1 MSIDEGRI
9 RDSLVSCHN
18 SQGLELRGTVLQL
31 TRYSAT
37 FEVYGAVA
45 VMRTSEVLGNFRI
58 VINDRTIY
66 AGRAVVGN
74 IISTALMTTCEVS
87 LDEGS
92 WMNVSFNSDMI
103 GNGQLRAQFLDFIQ
117 DWQKLYRLEPE
128 YKIAVSDIHSFLSE
142 MRLWL
147 EQVELGIR
155 SSPSADRV
163 RLEREVSAELAQP
176 VIPCI
181 NALFEKFER
190 VAEALP
196 KESLPAHRNY
206 MRRQLHPLVLCSPF
220 AHRTYEKPLGYAGDY
235 EMVDMI
241 LRNGQDGSSLFS
253 KVVNSWFLHQ
263 PPAKAHRN
271 RIAYLTQ
278 RIADE
283 TLRVRCKG
291 RPARILSVGCGPAQE
306 IQAFFR
312 GNPLK
317 DSAEITLLDFSEEA
331 IQHASS
337 LIETARREEGC
348 RAVVKFQKKSV
359 QQILKESGRSVGS
372 GSAKQYDFVYCA
384 GLFDY
389 LSDSVCR
396 RLMDVMYDWLTPG
409 GVVVATNVE
418 PSNPLRNGME
428 HLLDW
433 YLIYR
438 TAGQLRSLAPARA
451 ADTVQVLSEDTGVNL
466 FLELRKPEDG

>member
-1 MSIDEGRI
+1 MSIDNGRI
-9 RDSLVSCHN
+9 RDSLVSCQN

-37 FEVYGAVA
+37 FEVYGPVA
-45 VMRTSEVLGNFRI
+45 VLRASEVLSNFRI

-66 AGRAVVGN
+66 SGRAVVGN
-74 IISTALMTTCEVS
+74 IIGTALMTTCEVT
-87 LDEGS
+87 LDDGS
-92 WMNVSFNSDMI
+92 WMNVNFNCDMVRS
-103 GNGQLRAQFLDFIQ
+103 GQLREQFVDFIQ

-128 YKIAVSDIHSFLSE
+128 YKIAVGDIHSFLSE

-147 EQVELGIR
+147 EQIELGIR
-155 SSPSADRV
+155 SSPSGDRV
-163 RLEREVSAELAQP
+163 RLEQEVSAELAQP

-181 NALFEKFER
+181 NVLFEKFER
-190 VAEALP
+190 VAEGLP
-196 KESLPAHRNY
+196 KESLPAHRSY

-235 EMVDMI
+235 EMVGMI
-241 LRNGQDGSSLFS
+241 LRNGQDGGSLFS

-271 RIAYLTQ
+271 RIAYLTE
-278 RIADE
+278 RIAGE
-283 TLRVRCKG
+283 TLRVRGKG

-306 IQAFFR
+306 IQEFLR
-312 GNPLK
+312 HNPLR
-317 DSAEITLLDFSEEA
+317 DTTEITLLDFSEEA

-337 LIETARREEGC
+337 LIESVRREEGC
-348 RAVVKFQKKSV
+348 RAAVNFQKKSV
-359 QQILKESGRSVGS
+359 QQILKESGRSVGLRS
-372 GSAKQYDFVYCA
+372 EKQYDFVYCA

-389 LSDSVCR
+389 LADAVCR
-396 RLMDVMYDWLTPG
+396 RLTDVMYDWLAPG
-409 GVVVATNVE
+409 GLVVTTNVE

-438 TAGQLRSLAPARA
+438 TADQLRTLAPARA
-451 ADTVQVLSEDTGVNL
+451 TDSARVLTEDTGVNL
-466 FLELRKPEDG
+466 LLELRKPEHG

>member
-181 NALFEKFER
+181 NALFVKFER